1 MVNKKNKSAVTV
13 KVQAAAPKNAA
24 PKPRRRGRRAA
35 RRSNVNRR
43 MARFNMS
50 GVSAAGRNFL
60 KCAYAS
66 PDFSIDPGQGIP
78 DGYEGKAL
86 MRKDVF
92 TNTIAFGA
100 NLDTFIL
107 VLPTPGISY
116 WTCTVAIG
124 TFPLQTTVWTPV
136 YNASF
141 ATLFGAQ
148 TNQAVDAPIDP
159 VERDLDVVKFR
170 YVSST
175 FEITPTSNFMQ
186 FAGSITV
193 WKAAISLGEMVRT
206 TGTGAAQTTTN
217 QMALIGAEGVNL
229 VSPDNK
235 PFKFIDG
242 AYSMAVNTEPTW
254 EFKPVL
260 SGITRIPGVGSGAT
274 TNTTFGQFQGD
285 FVGVGDLQSLIFRV
299 STPTGAVNTAILKA
313 WSCIEYQPNPTSALY
328 QFSSRSPA
336 KDEVAMKLYR
346 DIALKVPVAV
356 CVAENDG
363 FWQDKV
369 VPIIK
374 SFLSAARVV
383 GGVVPTVGAAMT
395 GVDMITN
402 AFGWL

>member
-1 MVNKKNKSAVTV
+1 
-13 KVQAAAPKNAA
+13 
-24 PKPRRRGRRAA
+24 
-35 RRSNVNRR
+35 
-43 MARFNMS
+43 MS
-50 GVSAAGRNFL
+50 GVSSAGRNFL

-86 MRKDVF
+86 MRKDVYTNNVSF
-92 TNTIAFGA
+92 TA
-100 NLDTFIL
+100 NQDTFIL

-116 WTCTVAIG
+116 WQCEVAIG
-124 TFPLQTTVWTPV
+124 TFPLQTTVWRPV

-141 ATLFGAQ
+141 KTLFGTQ
-148 TNQAVDAPIDP
+148 TNQGADAPIDP
-159 VERDLDVVKFR
+159 VERELEVVKFR

-186 FAGSITV
+186 YAGSITV
-193 WKAAISLGEMVRT
+193 WKATISLGEMVRT
-206 TGTGAAQTTTN
+206 TGAGALQTTTN
-217 QMALIGAEGVNL
+217 QMALIGAEGVSL

-254 EFKPVL
+254 NFKPVL

-274 TNTTFGQFQGD
+274 TNTTYGQFLGD
-285 FVGVGDLQSLIFRV
+285 VVGVGDLQSLIFRV
-299 STPTGAVNTAILKA
+299 STPTGAVNSAVVKA
-313 WSCIEYQPNPTSALY
+313 WSCIEYQPNPSSA
-328 QFSSRSPA
+328 FVEFASRSPA
-336 KDEVAMKLYR
+336 EDKVALKLYR

-356 CVAENDG
+356 CVAENAG
-363 FWQDKV
+363 FWQDRV

-374 SFLSAARVV
+374 SLMSAARVV